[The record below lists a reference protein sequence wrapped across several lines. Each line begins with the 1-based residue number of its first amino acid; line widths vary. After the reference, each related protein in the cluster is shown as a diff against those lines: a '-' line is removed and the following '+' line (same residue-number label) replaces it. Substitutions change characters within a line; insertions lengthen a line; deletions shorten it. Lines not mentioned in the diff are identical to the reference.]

1 MRSPATP
8 VGASIADGGQNGCG
22 MKRFRAIFMVALLA
36 PVILPRQDVA
46 ALDKVIIGFS
56 SLSAVHGATWAA
68 EEKGLFKKYGLDPQ
82 IVIMPGTAVGISAL
96 MAGDVD
102 FLNAGGNIIIGANLK
117 GADLVMLGAYINKG
131 VQSVMAR
138 SEIKTPADLK
148 GKTVGVTRLFDGGH
162 RLLERAFGIWKINP
176 ADVRLLSLGS
186 SPAMLAR
193 LEKGGIDAA
202 VLTIPSVFVAED
214 KGFRALA
221 NFSDLGLYSLS
232 GMLSTRRAFLRANRD
247 LATRF
252 MKGFVEGVAYFNRNK
267 KESVAV
273 LRKKLRTGPEGDK
286 YLERAYDLLANKQ
299 YERVP
304 TPSPLGLKTVM
315 EFIALD
321 DPKAKSVDPTSF
333 IDGSILKELDDSG
346 FIKSLYE
353 R

>member
-1 MRSPATP
+1 
-8 VGASIADGGQNGCG
+8 
-22 MKRFRAIFMVALLA
+22 MKRCMALRIVIILA
-36 PVILPRQDVA
+36 CVTLARHDAFA
-46 ALDKVIIGFS
+46 ADKVIIGFS
-56 SLSAVHGATWAA
+56 SLSAVHGATWVA
-68 EEKGLFKKYGLDPQ
+68 EEKGLFKKHGIEPQ

-102 FLNAGGNIIIGANLK
+102 FLNAGGNIVIGANLK

-148 GKTVGVTRLFDGGH
+148 GKTVGVTRLLDGGH
-162 RLLERAFGIWKINP
+162 RLLERALGIWKINP
-176 ADVRLLSLGS
+176 AEVRLLALGS

-214 KGFRALA
+214 KGFRVLA
-221 NFSDLGLYSLS
+221 NFSDMGLYSLS

-247 LATRF
+247 LSTRF
-252 MKGFVEGVAYFNRNK
+252 VKGFVEGIAYFNRNK

-273 LRKKLRTGPEGDK
+273 LRKKLRTGAEGEK

-304 TPSPLGLKTVM
+304 TPSPLGLRTVM
-315 EFIALD
+315 EIVALD
-321 DPKAKSVDPTSF
+321 DPKAKTVDPTSF
-333 IDGSILKELDDSG
+333 IDGSIIKELDDSG

>member
-1 MRSPATP
+1 
-8 VGASIADGGQNGCG
+8 
-22 MKRFRAIFMVALLA
+22 MKRFVALRI
-36 PVILPRQDVA
+36 VILLMYLFFPRHVA
-46 ALDKVIIGFS
+46 QAADKVIIGFS
-56 SLSAVHGATWAA
+56 SLSAVHGATWVA
-68 EEKGLFKKYGLDPQ
+68 EEKGLFKKHGLEPQ

-138 SEIKTPADLK
+138 SEIKTPGDLK

-221 NFSDLGLYSLS
+221 NFSDMGLYSLS
-232 GMLSTRRAFLRANRD
+232 GMLSTRRAFLRSNRD

-267 KESVAV
+267 KESIAV

-304 TPSPLGLKTVM
+304 TPSPIGLKTVM

-321 DPKAKSVDPTSF
+321 DPKAKNVDPSSY

-346 FIKSLYE
+346 FIRSLYE